1 MGRYRVEGGYPIA
14 GEMETK
20 GSKNGVLPILAAV
33 LLTESEVIL
42 HHCPLISD
50 FFLTLE
56 ILKSLGCRIKR
67 DGRTVIIDASFA
79 DKSSIENEIVQK
91 MRSSIIF
98 MGALLGK
105 YGEACV
111 GYPGGCE
118 IGVRPIDLHL
128 KAFREMGVTI
138 RDEKG
143 FIYCTSKSI
152 NGVKINLDY
161 PSVGATENI
170 LLLASKA
177 KGQTIVYNAAC
188 EPEIVQLAE
197 FLNACGAKITGA
209 GTECIV
215 IDGVQR
221 MHGTEFTIF
230 PDRIEAGT
238 LLCAAAITGGE
249 IHLKKVKPDD
259 MRQTLLRLDEV
270 GCKMIE
276 GQNEIYL
283 KAPRVLRPVDI
294 IYTGPYPNFPT
305 DMQPQMMSV
314 LTLARG
320 TSIISETVFEAR
332 FKHIAELC
340 RLGAD
345 IHVEGQ
351 TAVIKGV
358 KKLQGCHVIGRDLRG
373 TAALILAGLSAEGET
388 VVENSQYVERGYE
401 EFEKTLTALGAKI
414 RLEKSGDRYN
424 EKEDTF
430 TTR

>member
-1 MGRYRVEGGYPIA
+1 MGRYRVEGGYPIY
-14 GEMETK
+14 GEIETR

-33 LLTESEVIL
+33 LLTESETIL

-67 DGRTVIIDASFA
+67 EGRTVIIDASYA
-79 DKSSIENEIVQK
+79 NKSHIENDIVQK

-98 MGALLGK
+98 MGALVGK
-105 YGEACV
+105 YGEACI

-143 FIYCTSKSI
+143 FIYCTSQTIIGS
-152 NGVKINLDY
+152 KINLDY

-170 LLLASKA
+170 LLLAAKA
-177 KGQTIVYNAAC
+177 QGRTTIYNSAC
-188 EPEIVQLAE
+188 EPEIVELAN

-209 GTECIV
+209 GTDCIT

-221 MHGTEFTIF
+221 MHGAEYAVF

-238 LLCAAAITGGE
+238 FLCAAAITGGE
-249 IHLKKVKPDD
+249 MHLKRVAPED
-259 MRQTLLRLDEV
+259 MRQTILRLAEV
-270 GCKMIE
+270 GCKIIE

-283 KAPRVLRPVDI
+283 KAPKILRPVDI
-294 IYTGPYPNFPT
+294 IHTGPYPGFPT

-358 KKLQGCHVIGRDLRG
+358 KKLQGCYVSGRDLRG
-373 TAALILAGLSAEGET
+373 TAALILAGLIAEGET
-388 VVENSQYVERGYE
+388 VVENSHYVERGYE
-401 EFEKTLTALGAKI
+401 ELEKALTLLGAKI
-414 RLEKSGDRYN
+414 RLEKSGEGND
-424 EKEDTF
+424 EAKKEF
-430 TTR
+430 TAK